1 MINLDVVRSGAAPA
15 EDRRGSRNAT
25 NGFAPTP
32 KWRANASLSWSKG
45 IQSASATVRF
55 IDRYGNDQ
63 NASPTFGIPEIDSFT
78 TVDVHY
84 QKLFWFNLI
93 LTATVMVA
101 VILQLLPLA
110 VVFMT
115 GFAVALLVNY
125 RSVKGQREALHAHA
139 VNVVNVAVL
148 LFAAAV
154 FTGILSGSGMVDAMA
169 RTIVWPSR
177 M

>member
-1 MINLDVVRSGAAPA
+1 MGPTARAAAALKLDAADIFIPLLPA
-15 EDRRGSRNAT
+15 IACGVLGIAWLMGRAEKRRLAESDTQPAPSTEGYLVSNAAEGGT
-25 NGFAPTP
+25 TAP
-32 KWRANASLSWSKG
+32 
-45 IQSASATVRF
+45 
-55 IDRYGNDQ
+55 
-63 NASPTFGIPEIDSFT
+63 E
-78 TVDVHY
+78 
-84 QKLFWFNLI
+84 KLFWFNLI

-139 VNVVNVAVL
+139 VNVVNVVVL

-154 FTGILSGSGMVDAMA
+154 FTGILSGSGMVDAMT

>member
-1 MINLDVVRSGAAPA
+1 MVRSGAAPA
-15 EDRRGSRNAT
+15 EDRGGSRNAT

-84 QKLFWFNLI
+84 QIELDGLI
-93 LTATVMVA
+93 DGEQTV
-101 VILQLLPLA
+101 LA
-110 VVFMT
+110 VGANNVFDT
-115 GFAVALLVNY
+115 DPPALSRFDGAGN
-125 RSVKGQREALHAHA
+125 H
-139 VNVVNVAVL
+139 
-148 LFAAAV
+148 
-154 FTGILSGSGMVDAMA
+154 VDDGV
-169 RTIVWPSR
+169 RPGYDGEVHDIRGRIYYFQFRQSF
-177 M
+177 